1 MLILAQDLL
10 SLLTPS
16 VKLFRSDLSLSF
28 TLQDFL
34 PYHEELRK
42 LLVQEQTKNAWIG
55 SSNTL
60 ETANVRLSRHISGLY
75 GSGNNRFLVILE
87 MMITPRV
94 KLRQTGII

>member
-1 MLILAQDLL
+1 
-10 SLLTPS
+10 
-16 VKLFRSDLSLSF
+16 
-28 TLQDFL
+28 
-34 PYHEELRK
+34 
-42 LLVQEQTKNAWIG
+42 
-55 SSNTL
+55 SNTL